1 MKTLL
6 IILAVYVL
14 LDIIASIIIMAR
26 AKKNGINLKTMAIML
41 RNLWHG
47 YTNLVDEGEADYE

>member
-41 RNLWHG
+41 KNFCNG
-47 YTNLVDEGEADYE
+47 YNNLVDADEDDYE